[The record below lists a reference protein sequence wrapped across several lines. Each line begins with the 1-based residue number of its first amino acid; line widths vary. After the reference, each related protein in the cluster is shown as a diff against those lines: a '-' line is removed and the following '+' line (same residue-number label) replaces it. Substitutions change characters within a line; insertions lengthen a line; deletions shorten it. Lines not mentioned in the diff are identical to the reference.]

1 MKKSKHGIF
10 IPVKVL
16 VAVLS
21 MSCQHQEP
29 NSFER
34 EAEVSPSAKAT
45 VASEPITI
53 ELYRDT
59 PSVLPL
65 DTTAAPVS
73 AADAMTLGAQKG
85 PMAYAQSI
93 FDDNL
98 VVEPWRAN
106 YVGSY
111 GVMPTR
117 QPDNGPF
124 WYSFQVDPDADVFN
138 DDDTRPIYE
147 EELFW
152 QGDDDDDDGGL

>member
-1 MKKSKHGIF
+1 MKQSKRGML
-10 IPVKVL
+10 IPIQAM
-16 VAVLS
+16 VAMLS
-21 MSCQHQEP
+21 MSCQHHETK
-29 NSFER
+29 SFER
-34 EAEVSPSAKAT
+34 EAEASPSAAT
-45 VASEPITI
+45 NVVSEPITI
-53 ELYRDT
+53 EVYRDT

-65 DTTAAPVS
+65 DTTAAPIS
-73 AADAMTLGAQKG
+73 AADAMTGGAKTG